1 MKKCLLILSIL
12 AVGLSARSK
21 SPADL
26 VLKNGQ
32 IYTLEENQP
41 WAAALVIK
49 GNKIVAV
56 LDDDSESSLYVGPN
70 TQVIDLKGQF
80 VMPGFIDAHV
90 HFAGY
95 AAQQHDIQLMNVG
108 DDEGLVAEVQR
119 VVNNVG
125 PNEWITGGDWSGST
139 KI

>member
-12 AVGLSARSK
+12 AVSLSACSK

-32 IYTLEENQP
+32 IYTLEESQP
-41 WAAALVIK
+41 WASAIVIK

>member
-12 AVGLSARSK
+12 AVSLSACSK